1 MIIKKTYIFVLGLII
16 LSSFTLLRKNET
28 SSAIKLLATQTN
40 FEAGSNISL
49 QFLTPSNSKPYLYI
63 TNSYGSVLIEP
74 TLKNEILNYEFPKAF
89 SNKKGIIYW
98 QLNKTKLS
106 GQLNITAIQKVVKME
121 TYIGP
126 PSIEA
131 GNKDFSMAIII
142 PTDSLDNPLAENTM
156 VTVKHQFLNE
166 KESDVIRIKN
176 LIAHKNIYAPLQS
189 GRMLV
194 SSECL
199 GKNSKEF
206 TIIVHPSNPTDF
218 SIYADRHH
226 NYADG
231 NQITS
236 FYSSIIKDAQNNIVS
251 DGTFVTFY
259 IKNDKGNTLKTTGTT
274 IKGIATAKMIHPDYE
289 TSWNV
294 KGYIQGM
301 AESNTINLTYKQAVK
316 DFDVAFSDKN
326 RTIKIGPL
334 RSFMQQIV
342 PDGLNVKLLGYKND
356 TLITTETKTS
366 YNGFVT
372 FKLNTAVYPKE
383 NYDLKIMTAG
393 LEKEF
398 KHIKIW

>member
-1 MIIKKTYIFVLGLII
+1 MVLGLII

-28 SSAIKLLATQTN
+28 SSAIKLLTTQTN

-49 QFLTPSNSKPYLYI
+49 QFSTPTNSKPYLYI
-63 TNSYGSVLIEP
+63 TNSYGSILIQP
-74 TLKNEILNYEFPKAF
+74 TFKNNKLFYDFPKTF
-89 SNKKGIIYW
+89 SNKKGIVYW
-98 QLNKTKLS
+98 QLSNTKHS
-106 GQLNITAIQKVVKME
+106 GQLTITAIQKVATME
-121 TYIGP
+121 TYMGP

-142 PTDSLDNPLAENTM
+142 PTDSLDNPLAQNTM
-156 VTVKHQFLNE
+156 VTIKHQFLNE
-166 KESDVIRIKN
+166 KESNVIRTKN
-176 LIAHKNIYAPLQS
+176 LISHKNIYAPLQS

-199 GKNSKEF
+199 GENSKEF

-218 SIYADRHH
+218 TIYVDRHH

-231 NQITS
+231 NQITT
-236 FYSSIIKDAQNNIVS
+236 FYSSIIKDEQNNIVS

-274 IKGIATAKMIHPDYE
+274 IKGVATAKMIHPDYE

-301 AESNTINLTYKQAVK
+301 AESNTINLSYKQVVK

-326 RTIKIGPL
+326 STVKIGPL
-334 RSFMQQIV
+334 RSFMQQMI
-342 PDGLNVKLLGYKND
+342 PDGLAVKLLVYKND

-383 NYDLKIMTAG
+383 NYDVKIITAG